1 MTTVTG
7 SEQPVMDARVGLG
20 RSMTLA
26 IMGVATLG
34 LLACSDSS
42 DQPPPAKV
50 SETPAPVAQPAATP
64 DAAPGAGDMM
74 KDPAVPDTASTDAK
88 SPDPSRPMSKQE
100 ESTQMPLP
108 GQAND
113 HSNPTTGPA
122 KAPSS

>member
-1 MTTVTG
+1 MTVVTG
-7 SEQPVMDARVGLG
+7 SEETVMNARVGFS

-34 LLACSDSS
+34 LLACSNSS

-50 SETPAPVAQPAATP
+50 SQAPAPDAQSAATP
-64 DAAPGAGDMM
+64 DAAPGAGDVM
-74 KDPAVPDTASTDAK
+74 KDQALPDTASPAAK
-88 SPDPSRPMSKQE
+88 SPDPSRPMTRQE
-100 ESTQMPLP
+100 ESTGMPLP

-122 KAPSS
+122 KPPTS